1 MALNNYIFVTG
12 GVMSSLGK
20 GLASASLGALLQ
32 ARGFKVCLRKLDL
45 YLNVDPGTLSPYQH
59 GEVFVTDDGTE
70 ADLDLGH
77 YERFTGYRTTKADY
91 LSAGE
96 IYENII
102 LTERKGGY
110 NGSTVQVIPH
120 VTDAIKR
127 FIFASTESFDFT
139 LIEIGGTVGDI
150 EGAPFLEAIRQVRNE
165 LGAAHTM
172 FIHLTYL
179 PYVKTA
185 GELKTKPTQHSV
197 KDLLHAGIQPD
208 LLLCRCEIPLDVA
221 IRSKIALFC
230 NMTPDNVIAA
240 LDVRNIYRCPTN
252 YSREYFDERVCHHF
266 NLDYRDF
273 PLSKDWNQ
281 KWGELVENIDNP
293 RSRITIVVVGKY
305 TELPDAY
312 KSLRE
317 ALTHAGAQNQVGLD
331 VRWCNSE
338 QTEDV
343 IAEIRGADG
352 IIVPGGFG
360 ARGIENKIKAI
371 QYARENDIPFLGICL
386 GMQLAIIESFRNIA
400 GVKDA
405 NSTEFDPD
413 TNAPV
418 ISLISEWT
426 KNDGSK
432 ERRTKDT
439 NLGGTLRLGQYPCDL
454 VKGSF
459 AHKAYQQDTI
469 QERHR
474 HRYEFNAPKY
484 KEQAEQLGLVVTGS
498 SPDGTLTEII
508 EHKNHPWFVAVQFHP
523 EFKSTPIDGHPLF
536 VSFIKSATT
545 RKANAS

>member
-1 MALNNYIFVTG
+1 
-12 GVMSSLGK
+12 MSSLGK

-77 YERFTGYRTTKADY
+77 YERFTDYRTTKTDY

-102 LTERKGGY
+102 LTERQGGF

-127 FIFASTESFDFT
+127 FILANTESFDFT

-165 LGAAHTM
+165 LGPAHTM
-172 FIHLTYL
+172 FVHLTYL

-208 LLLCRCEIPLDVA
+208 LLLCRCAIPLDQA
-221 IRSKIALFC
+221 IKSKIALFC
-230 NMTPDNVIAA
+230 NMTAENVIAA
-240 LDVRNIYRCPTN
+240 LDISNIYRVPTN
-252 YSREYFDERVCHHF
+252 YSQENFDERVCHHF
-266 NLDYRDF
+266 KLDYRDF
-273 PLSKDWNQ
+273 PLSNDWIH
-281 KWGELVENIDNP
+281 KWEKLVDNIDNP
-293 RSRITIVVVGKY
+293 TSNVTIAVVGKY

-317 ALTHAGAQNQVGLD
+317 ALTHAGAENRVGLNII
-331 VRWCNSE
+331 WCNSE
-338 QTEDV
+338 RTEDV
-343 IAEIRGADG
+343 IGEIRDADG
-352 IIVPGGFG
+352 IVVPGGFG

-371 QYARENDIPFLGICL
+371 RYARENNIPFLGICL

-400 GVKDA
+400 GIVNA
-405 NSTEFDPD
+405 NSTEFDAD
-413 TNAPV
+413 TEAPV

-426 KNDGSK
+426 KNDGTK
-432 ERRTKDT
+432 ELRTKDA
-439 NLGGTLRLGQYPCDL
+439 NIGGSLRLGQYPCEL
-454 VKGSF
+454 IKGSL
-459 AHKAYQQDTI
+459 AHNAYQQDTI

-484 KEQAEQLGLVVTGS
+484 RKQAEQLGITVTGC
-498 SPDGTLTEII
+498 SPDGALTEII
-508 EHKNHPWFVAVQFHP
+508 ERKDHPWFVAVQFHP
-523 EFKSTPIDGHPLF
+523 EFKSKPIGGHPLF
-536 VSFIKSATT
+536 VSFVKNATIRSA
-545 RKANAS
+545 NVS